1 MTHGNAILLPCCV
14 ETPLHGG
21 IVEYPESHA
30 GHTHSV
36 YLAAGW
42 LQQLAAKRQ
51 GLAAILVSPGQTH
64 AQAGATDS
72 LCQVRHFLI
81 GWGREYPEAKGSAF
95 VTSYSI
101 ATDQG
106 QLHVDDLTVYR
117 DIMQAK
123 GQRVALL
130 MSNAPGG
137 WIVDLAADSQRK
149 QLRSSVMCRL
159 PSQNDGPASASCR
172 AP

>member
-1 MTHGNAILLPCCV
+1 MRAILILC
-14 ETPLHGG
+14 TLLL
-21 IVEYPESHA
+21 A
-30 GHTHSV
+30 GCSS
-36 YLAAGW
+36 W
-42 LQQLAAKRQ
+42 LQSGKDLLQSWSAPAK
-51 GLAAILVSPGQTH
+51 TH

-101 ATDQG
+101 TTDQG
-106 QLHVDDLTVYR
+106 QLHVDDATVYR
-117 DIMQAK
+117 DIMQGK

-159 PSQNDGPASASCR
+159 PSQNAGPVNT
-172 AP
+172 P